1 MWTRLAKVIG
11 ERNIAYSKL
20 CKGESRFTADFGD
33 HIQHLSIPLCSA
45 MLQTRVKDLATFWSY
60 KATTYECFKK
70 ESPTTPEKVNSV
82 WKEWLVW
89 LWKEFEHIITTYF
102 LTDTWS
108 KNISDGSS

>member
-11 ERNIAYSKL
+11 ERNTAYSKL
-20 CKGESRFTADFGD
+20 CNGESHFTADFGD

-45 MLQTRVKDLATFWSY
+45 MLQQRVKDLGTFWSD
-60 KATTYECFKK
+60 KATIYECFKQ

-89 LWKEFEHIITTYF
+89 LWEEFEHIITIYF

-108 KNISDGSS
+108 KNISDGR